1 MQQRVKDDILSA
13 LAEAYKAFAKF
24 DIGKLSRISNY
35 TIHNAGVFQDPDSI
49 KFALL
54 TYSLAKIS
62 EREKERGYPQW
73 KQFVEDMLRLLKDAR
88 RQLGKGDEKL
98 YSLILKRMFM
108 IIGRLDRKLTTYAT
122 EVIEQAKIKKGSK
135 VYEHGISAGRAAELM
150 RISEWELQSYVGG
163 SGVPIKT
170 KMTVPPAER
179 LKTIK
184 RIFGRNR
191 K

>member
-24 DIGKLSRISNY
+24 DIAKLSRISNY

-54 TYSLAKIS
+54 TYSLAKVS
-62 EREKERGYPQW
+62 EREKERGYPKW
-73 KQFVEDMLRLLKDAR
+73 KQFVEDILTLLKEAR
-88 RQLGKGDEKL
+88 RQLGKGDERL
-98 YSLILKRMFM
+98 YSLTLKKMFM
-108 IIGRLDRKLTTYAT
+108 IIGKLDRKLTTYAT

-163 SGVPIKT
+163 AGVPIKA
-170 KMTVPPAER
+170 KMTVSPAER
-179 LKTIK
+179 LKTLK
-184 RIFGRNR
+184 RIFSRNR